1 MKRVFGLETEYGI
14 TLSGAESVD
23 VVAESIE
30 LVRRYTE
37 HGALMKWDY
46 ELEDPHLDARGFR
59 ARELLQDTDESAYY
73 EIDKNRP
80 LSFEE
85 IKSDLVL
92 SNGARFYNDHAHP
105 EYSTP
110 ECTTLRQIVSQDK
123 AGERILA
130 ECARRRNQKLPPGYE
145 VRLYKNNTDFVG
157 HSYGCHDNYLMRR
170 DIAWDRIVAGVLPFL
185 VTRQIFAGAGKMGVE
200 AESASGEPDVFQIS
214 QRADFFSV
222 LVSIDTMNR
231 RPLVN
236 TRDEPHADASRYRRF
251 HVILG
256 DSNMS
261 QWATA
266 MKIGATS
273 LVLDLIERGK
283 APQLEIAQPINANKS
298 ISRDQTYD
306 WIIELKDGRK
316 ISAIDVQRIYLKA
329 AAAID
334 DGTDE
339 DRQWILR
346 EWENVL
352 NDLERDVMLTRD
364 RVDWA
369 AKKFLLNAL
378 QQEEKLSWRDPWLQS
393 IDLEYH
399 NLDFERGLYYEL
411 ARQGAVRRV
420 VPEDEIKTSIFNPP
434 ETTRA
439 FFRGRSVARFNN
451 EISSIQWDEIVFEN
465 QSQLRRIVLPEA
477 AADARLSALNHAAR
491 NGKDFSEFMSAVAQ
505 IDYWKTARVS
515 TDHPRTRK
523 IAIGNSKSIKSLPLD
538 RARRFARD
546 IVADAIDAFD
556 FVADASRDAGEQFI
570 GKPHP
575 ICSHAILTFDDTE
588 HDRVFVS
595 PLIAHHADGADRQ
608 QDGERLPDAV
618 IPIGRFHLAHDDR
631 VRFAQDR
638 QSLRRDFTQDANG
651 ETGSRER
658 LTVNNLFRQTELQT
672 GLAHFIFEKLAN
684 RFDQLEV
691 HFLG

>member
-14 TLSGAESVD
+14 TVTGADTVD

-110 ECTTLRQIVSQDK
+110 ECTTLQQIVAQEK

-130 ECARRRNQKLPPGYE
+130 ECARRRNQKLPFGHE

-157 HSYGCHDNYLMRR
+157 HSYGCHDNYLMSRE
-170 DIAWDRIVAGVLPFL
+170 IAWDRIVAGVLPFL
-185 VTRQIFAGAGKMGVE
+185 ITRQIFAGAGKMGIE
-200 AESASGEPDVFQIS
+200 TESTPGEPGVYQIS
-214 QRADFFSV
+214 QRADFFCV

-231 RPLVN
+231 RPLIN
-236 TRDEPHADASRYRRF
+236 TRDEPHVDASRYRRF

-261 QWATA
+261 EWATA
-266 MKIGATS
+266 MKIGTTS
-273 LVLDLIERGK
+273 LVLDLIERGE
-283 APQLEIAQPINANKS
+283 APQLEIAQPVNANKS

-316 ISAIDVQRIYLKA
+316 ISAIDVQRIYLRA
-329 AAAID
+329 ANKIHN
-334 DGTDE
+334 GVSE
-339 DRQWILR
+339 DRQWILH

-352 NDLERDVMLTRD
+352 DDLERDAMSTRD
-364 RVDWA
+364 RIDWA

-378 QQEEKLSWRDPWLQS
+378 QQEERLSWNDPWLQS

-399 NLDFERGLYYEL
+399 NVDFERGLYYEL
-411 ARQGAVRRV
+411 ARQDAVRRFV
-420 VPEDEIKTSIFNPP
+420 SENDIKTSIFNPP

-465 QSQLRRIVLPEA
+465 RSQLRRIVLPEA
-477 AADARLSALNHAAR
+477 AMDTRLDALNHAAR
-491 NGKDFSEFMSAVAQ
+491 NGKDFGEFMRVVAQ
-505 IDYWKTARVS
+505 IA
-515 TDHPRTRK
+515 
-523 IAIGNSKSIKSLPLD
+523 
-538 RARRFARD
+538 
-546 IVADAIDAFD
+546 
-556 FVADASRDAGEQFI
+556 
-570 GKPHP
+570 
-575 ICSHAILTFDDTE
+575 
-588 HDRVFVS
+588 
-595 PLIAHHADGADRQ
+595 
-608 QDGERLPDAV
+608 
-618 IPIGRFHLAHDDR
+618 
-631 VRFAQDR
+631 
-638 QSLRRDFTQDANG
+638 
-651 ETGSRER
+651 
-658 LTVNNLFRQTELQT
+658 
-672 GLAHFIFEKLAN
+672 
-684 RFDQLEV
+684 
-691 HFLG
+691 

>member
-1 MKRVFGLETEYGI
+1 MKPVFGLETEYGI
-14 TLSGAESVD
+14 TVIGADTVD

-110 ECTTLRQIVSQDK
+110 ECTTLQQIVAQEK

-130 ECARRRNQKLPPGYE
+130 ECARRRNQKLTAGHE

-170 DIAWDRIVAGVLPFL
+170 EIAWDRIVAGILPFL
-185 VTRQIFAGAGKMGVE
+185 ITRQIFAGAGKMGIE
-200 AESASGEPDVFQIS
+200 TESTPGEPGVYQIS

-231 RPLVN
+231 RPLIN
-236 TRDEPHADASRYRRF
+236 TRDEPHVDASRYRRF

-261 QWATA
+261 EWATA
-266 MKIGATS
+266 MKIGTTS
-273 LVLDLIERGK
+273 LVLDLIERGE

-316 ISAIDVQRIYLKA
+316 ISAIDVQRIYLRA
-329 AAAID
+329 ASKID
-334 DGTDE
+334 PPEGGVSE

-346 EWENVL
+346 EWKNAL
-352 NDLERDVMLTRD
+352 DDLERDAMSTRD
-364 RVDWA
+364 RIDWA
-369 AKKFLLNAL
+369 AKKFLLNAF
-378 QQEEKLSWRDPWLQS
+378 QQDEKLSWNDPWLQS

-399 NLDFERGLYYEL
+399 NVDFERGLYYEL
-411 ARQGAVRRV
+411 VRQGAVRRFV
-420 VPEDEIKTSIFNPP
+420 SENDIKMSIFNPP

-477 AADARLSALNHAAR
+477 ALDTRLDALNHAAR
-491 NGKDFSEFMSAVAQ
+491 NGKDFGEFMRAVAQ
-505 IDYWKTARVS
+505 ID
-515 TDHPRTRK
+515 
-523 IAIGNSKSIKSLPLD
+523 
-538 RARRFARD
+538 
-546 IVADAIDAFD
+546 
-556 FVADASRDAGEQFI
+556 
-570 GKPHP
+570 
-575 ICSHAILTFDDTE
+575 
-588 HDRVFVS
+588 
-595 PLIAHHADGADRQ
+595 
-608 QDGERLPDAV
+608 
-618 IPIGRFHLAHDDR
+618 
-631 VRFAQDR
+631 
-638 QSLRRDFTQDANG
+638 
-651 ETGSRER
+651 
-658 LTVNNLFRQTELQT
+658 
-672 GLAHFIFEKLAN
+672 
-684 RFDQLEV
+684 
-691 HFLG
+691 

>member
-37 HGALMKWDY
+37 NGALMKWDY

-73 EIDKNRP
+73 EIDKRRS

-110 ECTTLRQIVSQDK
+110 ECTTLRQIVAQDK

-130 ECARRRNQKLPPGYE
+130 ECARRRNQKLPSGFE
-145 VRLYKNNTDFVG
+145 VRLYKNNTDFAG

-170 DIAWDRIVAGVLPFL
+170 DIAWDRIVAGMLPFL
-185 VTRQIFAGAGKMGVE
+185 ITRQIFAGAGKMGIE
-200 AESASGEPDVFQIS
+200 AESAQSAPGVYQIS

-222 LVSIDTMNR
+222 VVSIDTMNR
-231 RPLVN
+231 RPLIN
-236 TRDEPHADASRYRRF
+236 TRDEPHVDASRYRRF

-261 QWATA
+261 EWATA
-266 MKIGATS
+266 MKVGTTS
-273 LVLDLIERGK
+273 LILELIECGE
-283 APQLEIAQPINANKS
+283 APQLEIAQPVDANRS

-316 ISAIDVQRIYLKA
+316 ISAIDVQRIYLRA
-329 AAAID
+329 ASKLNN
-334 DGTDE
+334 GSSE

-352 NDLERDVMLTRD
+352 NDLERDVMSTRD
-364 RVDWA
+364 RIDWT
-369 AKKFLLNAL
+369 AKKFLLDAL
-378 QQEEKLSWRDPWLQS
+378 QEEEKLSWSDPWLQS

-399 NLDFERGLYYEL
+399 DLDLDQGLYYEL
-411 ARQGAVRRV
+411 LRKGLMRRV
-420 VPEDEIKTSIFNPP
+420 TNEEEIKASIFNPP

-439 FFRGRSVARFNN
+439 FFRGRAVARFND
-451 EISSIQWDEIVFEN
+451 EISSIQWDEIVFTN
-465 QSQLRRIVLPEA
+465 QGHSFRVVLPEA
-477 AADARLSALNHAAR
+477 ATNARLDALNHAAR
-491 NGKDFSEFMSAVAQ
+491 NGKDFSEFLSAVLQ
-505 IDYWKTARVS
+505 I
-515 TDHPRTRK
+515 
-523 IAIGNSKSIKSLPLD
+523 N
-538 RARRFARD
+538 
-546 IVADAIDAFD
+546 
-556 FVADASRDAGEQFI
+556 
-570 GKPHP
+570 
-575 ICSHAILTFDDTE
+575 
-588 HDRVFVS
+588 
-595 PLIAHHADGADRQ
+595 
-608 QDGERLPDAV
+608 
-618 IPIGRFHLAHDDR
+618 
-631 VRFAQDR
+631 
-638 QSLRRDFTQDANG
+638 
-651 ETGSRER
+651 
-658 LTVNNLFRQTELQT
+658 
-672 GLAHFIFEKLAN
+672 
-684 RFDQLEV
+684 
-691 HFLG
+691 

>member
-14 TLSGAESVD
+14 TVNGAEIVD

-110 ECTTLRQIVSQDK
+110 ECTTLRQIVAQDK

-130 ECARRRNQKLPPGYE
+130 ECARRRNLKLPPANE

-157 HSYGCHDNYLMRR
+157 HSYGCHDNYLVSRE
-170 DIAWDRIVAGVLPFL
+170 IAWDRIVAGILPFL
-185 VTRQIFAGAGKMGVE
+185 ITRQIFAGAGKMGIE
-200 AESASGEPDVFQIS
+200 AESTSGKPGIFQIS

-231 RPLVN
+231 RPLIN
-236 TRDEPHADASRYRRF
+236 TRDEPHVDASRYRRF

-261 QWATA
+261 EWATA
-266 MKIGATS
+266 MKIGTTA
-273 LVLDLIERGK
+273 LVLDLIERGE
-283 APQLEIAQPINANKS
+283 APQLEIAQAVDANKS

-329 AAAID
+329 AARVE
-334 DGTDE
+334 DGMDE
-339 DRQWILR
+339 DREWILR
-346 EWENVL
+346 EWESIL
-352 NDLERDVMLTRD
+352 NDLERDLMLARD
-364 RVDWA
+364 RVDWLG
-369 AKKFLLNAL
+369 KKFLLNAL
-378 QQEEKLSWRDPWLQS
+378 QEEEKLSWSHPWLQS

-399 NLDFERGLYYEL
+399 NVDLERGMYYEL
-411 ARQGAVRRV
+411 VRQGAMRRV
-420 VPEDEIKTSIFNPP
+420 VTEDEIKMAIFSPP

-439 FFRGRSVARFNN
+439 FFRGRSVARFND
-451 EISSIQWDEIVFEN
+451 EISSIQWDEIVFAN
-465 QSQLRRIVLPEA
+465 QFRTHRVVLPEA
-477 AADARLSALNHAAR
+477 ASDARLSALNHAAR
-491 NGKDFSEFMSAVAQ
+491 NGKDFAEF
-505 IDYWKTARVS
+505 I
-515 TDHPRTRK
+515 RTVGD
-523 IAIGNSKSIKSLPLD
+523 IG
-538 RARRFARD
+538 
-546 IVADAIDAFD
+546 
-556 FVADASRDAGEQFI
+556 
-570 GKPHP
+570 
-575 ICSHAILTFDDTE
+575 
-588 HDRVFVS
+588 
-595 PLIAHHADGADRQ
+595 
-608 QDGERLPDAV
+608 
-618 IPIGRFHLAHDDR
+618 
-631 VRFAQDR
+631 
-638 QSLRRDFTQDANG
+638 
-651 ETGSRER
+651 
-658 LTVNNLFRQTELQT
+658 
-672 GLAHFIFEKLAN
+672 
-684 RFDQLEV
+684 
-691 HFLG
+691 